1 MFPISQII
9 APTDFSE
16 PAAQGLKAAIEMA
29 SKFNAK
35 LMLIHVVDTVPS
47 ISGTH
52 LMSGANAVQMLEQ
65 MQANARKHVENLIQ
79 SEVPDQIPCEYRVVS
94 GKPADEIIRL
104 SEELNADLIVIAT
117 HGYSGMER
125 FIFGSVAERVMR
137 KAQCPVL
144 SVRTRQ

>member
-1 MFPISQII
+1 MFPIKQII

-16 PAAQGLKAAIEMA
+16 PAGQGLQAAIEMA
-29 SKFNAK
+29 SKFDAR
-35 LMLIHVVDTVPS
+35 LMLIHVVDTVPT

-52 LMSGANAVQMLEQ
+52 LMSGANAVQMQEQ
-65 MQANARKHVENLIQ
+65 MQDNARKHIENLIR
-79 SEVPDQIPCEYRVVS
+79 SEVPEQIPCEYKIVS

-104 SEELNADLIVIAT
+104 CQEASADLIVIAT

-137 KAQCPVL
+137 KAECPVL
-144 SVRTRQ
+144 SIRPRH